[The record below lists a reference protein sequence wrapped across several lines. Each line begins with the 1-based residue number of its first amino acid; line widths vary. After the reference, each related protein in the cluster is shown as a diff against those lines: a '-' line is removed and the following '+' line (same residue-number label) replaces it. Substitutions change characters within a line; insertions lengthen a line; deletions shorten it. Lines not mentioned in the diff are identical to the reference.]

1 MGQGFPWAPKPGSAQ
16 SEEALD
22 RSEEAPGRPGIQLQ
36 QRNVP
41 PQEASGDVGI
51 GLLSG
56 GERSL
61 AAVALL
67 IAIFRARPSP
77 FYVMNKVFPFSVI
90 SLAIRSA
97 SIITAPFC
105 SARYDET
112 VNFLLV
118 A

>member
-51 GLLSG
+51 GLGRRGIQSEG
-56 GERSL
+56 QGL
-61 AAVALL
+61 AAVRGLDD
-67 IAIFRARPSP
+67 IEC
-77 FYVMNKVFPFSVI
+77 SVKKCKF
-90 SLAIRSA
+90 
-97 SIITAPFC
+97 APL
-105 SARYDET
+105 SGH
-112 VNFLLV
+112 
-118 A
+118 